1 MSWEASLYKTPQV
14 GWVDSSAGWDEFNIY
29 CCGLDANM
37 TLYLPWYLLTTSFP
51 VSDYLMYNSPGLSV
65 YSGNLDKGLSPLQV
79 YLVSNLYSTF
89 VEIIL
94 FRSLKI
100 SAQPIQELDKACRIM

>member
-1 MSWEASLYKTPQV
+1 MQITKCT
-14 GWVDSSAGWDEFNIY
+14 N
-29 CCGLDANM
+29 
-37 TLYLPWYLLTTSFP
+37 FP
-51 VSDYLMYNSPGLSV
+51 LSDYLMYNNPGLGV

-79 YLVSNLYSTF
+79 LYLCSNLYSTF

-100 SAQPIQELDKACRIM
+100 SAQPIQELDKASTIT